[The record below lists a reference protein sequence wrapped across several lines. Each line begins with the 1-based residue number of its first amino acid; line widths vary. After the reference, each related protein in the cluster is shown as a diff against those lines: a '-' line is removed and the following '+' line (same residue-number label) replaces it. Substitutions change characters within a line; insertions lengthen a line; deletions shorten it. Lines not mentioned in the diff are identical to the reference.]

1 MGGAPTPAPSPAN
14 SVQVSSTVPPASG
27 SIVPSLAGQL
37 LGKERSKEGDIEPV
51 VMETQ
56 TTTVLLASQVSDS
69 GLGPRSGSFNS
80 DITPEYWKDP
90 LLGITMYSWQ
100 WITFAVLLVY
110 CCCCCCVGI
119 CGGLYAYQKKRKK
132 RNMA

>member
-1 MGGAPTPAPSPAN
+1 MG
-14 SVQVSSTVPPASG
+14 
-27 SIVPSLAGQL
+27 
-37 LGKERSKEGDIEPV
+37 
-51 VMETQ
+51 TQ

-132 RNMA
+132 RNMAFNAGDQGFMPDYYQQDPYANPGYFQTSAVVLPGV